1 MDVFP
6 ELQHAQANGLQMTP
20 HPRNLLRLAF
30 GTPLSAQTRTP
41 PVGQNTESNAVHH
54 PVGTAVVDGAN
65 LQHARDTQQN
75 VRICLASGALR
86 LCCAPMKKFLAYVV
100 LGLISAVVLVGCSKS
115 EEHPAAPS
123 TNAPAK

>member
-6 ELQHAQANGLQMTP
+6 ELQHAQANGLQMPP

-65 LQHARDTQQN
+65 RQATLELAEGFRHVQQAFG
-75 VRICLASGALR
+75 RPQPLL
-86 LCCAPMKKFLAYVV
+86 P
-100 LGLISAVVLVGCSKS
+100 
-115 EEHPAAPS
+115 
-123 TNAPAK
+123 